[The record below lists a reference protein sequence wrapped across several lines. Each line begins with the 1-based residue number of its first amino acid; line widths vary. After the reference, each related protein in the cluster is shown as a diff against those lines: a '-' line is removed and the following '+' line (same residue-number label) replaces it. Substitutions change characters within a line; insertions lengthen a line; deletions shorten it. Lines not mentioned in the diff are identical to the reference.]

1 MSVRVCACVHL
12 CVSQGATPGGLGYE
26 EGHSVCWVG
35 SRGWGPCSEVPCT
48 RLRPGSPGLCSI
60 RCICWTFMEEPPL
73 VCPVTAPWNLHLPRP
88 LFGGNN
94 ETPATPLNRFFFC
107 STVLALKVS
116 HCSRSPTSRLP
127 TVPFPDL
134 PPPPSGPRLS
144 SVQGNVL
151 HIRPLLSE
159 QQLLSLGAT

>member
-1 MSVRVCACVHL
+1 MLGRQ
-12 CVSQGATPGGLGYE
+12 QG
-26 EGHSVCWVG
+26 VG
-35 SRGWGPCSEVPCT
+35 SMQRGSLHKAPAWPS
-48 RLRPGSPGLCSI
+48 RPLQHLLHLLD
-60 RCICWTFMEEPPL
+60 FMEEPPL
-73 VCPVTAPWNLHLPRP
+73 VCPSTAPWNLHLPRP

-94 ETPATPLNRFFFC
+94 ETPATPLNRFFC

-116 HCSRSPTSRLP
+116 RCSRSPTSRLP

>member
-1 MSVRVCACVHL
+1 MLGRQ
-12 CVSQGATPGGLGYE
+12 QG
-26 EGHSVCWVG
+26 VG
-35 SRGWGPCSEVPCT
+35 SMQRGSLHKAPAWLS
-48 RLRPGSPGLCSI
+48 RPLQRPLHLLD
-60 RCICWTFMEEPPL
+60 FMEEPAL